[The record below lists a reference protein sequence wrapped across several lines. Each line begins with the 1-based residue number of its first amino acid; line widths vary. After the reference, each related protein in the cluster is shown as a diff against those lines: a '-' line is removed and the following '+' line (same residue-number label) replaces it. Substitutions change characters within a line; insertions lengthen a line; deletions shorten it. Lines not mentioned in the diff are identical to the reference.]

1 MKPLPVNK
9 FRYELKNHIKEYV
22 YKNIIIVVYPLSSGG
37 FSIKVN
43 KLDSINN
50 QELKIHFNKLI
61 NNIIDRYPYQ
71 YLIFIVN
78 NLHKEYIEILNK
90 IGFVETNRGFVY
102 QEKPKIGHWALVAI
116 KPYNGDYA
124 QGYVKNVL
132 TSKGFHPRGFKLK
145 LNDEKE
151 TVGRVAV
158 IV

>member
-9 FRYELKNHIKEYV
+9 FNHKVKNHTKEYI
-22 YKNIIIVVYPLSSGG
+22 YKNTTLTVYPLSSGG
-37 FSIKVN
+37 YSIKFVQE
-43 KLDSINN
+43 NN
-50 QELKIHFNKLI
+50 QVDNKIDFDKLV
-61 NNIIDRYPYQ
+61 NSVIDKYPYQ
-71 YLIFIVN
+71 YLVFQIR
-78 NLHKEYIEILNK
+78 NLPKEYLEVLKK
-90 IGFVETNRGFVY
+90 IGFRETNRGLVY

-116 KPYNGDYA
+116 KPYVGDYA
-124 QGYVKNVL
+124 QGYVKQVL